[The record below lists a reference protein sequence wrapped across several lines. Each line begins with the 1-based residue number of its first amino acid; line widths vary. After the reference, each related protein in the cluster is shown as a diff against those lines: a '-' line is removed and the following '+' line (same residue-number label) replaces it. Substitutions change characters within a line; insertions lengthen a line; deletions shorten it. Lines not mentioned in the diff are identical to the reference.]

1 MRSKLLTNINEIEQS
16 ELIVVKIGSSSI
28 TGENSDQLQLVCNL
42 VANLRGRGIS
52 VVVVSS
58 GAIASSAPILGLT
71 ARATDLP
78 TSQAMAA
85 VGQLKLMADYQRELS
100 KHDLI
105 AGQVLLTV
113 ENMENPQTRS
123 NALQAF
129 SRLIEMG
136 VVPIVNENDTVATQE
151 IRFGDNDGLA
161 ASVSTLLEADLLI
174 LLSDVDAIYTGPPEE
189 PGSEPIRRITSE
201 KDLEDVKI
209 SGTSTGFG
217 TGGALTKVSSAL
229 KVSEAGIPVMLTAVT
244 NAERFMVEQFT
255 HTWFEAKNKL

>member
-1 MRSKLLTNINEIEQS
+1 MLSNAGEISQAG
-16 ELIVVKIGSSSI
+16 LVIVKIGSSSI
-28 TGENSDQLQLVCNL
+28 TGENAHQLQLVCQL
-42 VANLRGRGIS
+42 VSELRAREIS

-58 GAIASSAPILGLT
+58 GAIASSGPILGLT
-71 ARATDLP
+71 AKATDLP

-113 ENMENPQTRS
+113 ENMDNPQTRS
-123 NALQAF
+123 NSIQAF

-161 ASVSTLLEADLLI
+161 ANVSTLLNADLLI
-174 LLSDVDAIYTGPPEE
+174 LLSDVDAIYTGPPDEE
-189 PGSEPIRRITSE
+189 GSTPIARISSE
-201 KDLEDVKI
+201 RDLDDVKI

-217 TGGALTKVSSAL
+217 TGGALTKVSAAL
-229 KVSEAGIPVMLTAVT
+229 KVSEAGIPVMLTSVVNSQKIMT
-244 NAERFMVEQFT
+244 EDFT

>member
-1 MRSKLLTNINEIEQS
+1 MLNNAGEINQAG
-16 ELIVVKIGSSSI
+16 LVVVKIGSSSI
-28 TGENSDQLQLVCNL
+28 TGENAKQLQLVCQL
-42 VANLRGRGIS
+42 VSELRASEIS

-58 GAIASSAPILGLT
+58 GAIASSGPILGLT
-71 ARATDLP
+71 AKATDLP

-113 ENMENPQTRS
+113 ENMDNPQTRS
-123 NALQAF
+123 NAIQAF

-161 ASVSTLLEADLLI
+161 ANVSTLLNADLLI
-174 LLSDVDAIYTGPPEE
+174 LLSDVDAIYTGPPDEE
-189 PGSEPIRRITSE
+189 GSTPIARISSE
-201 KDLEDVKI
+201 RDLDDVKI

-217 TGGALTKVSSAL
+217 TGGALTKVSAAL
-229 KVSEAGIPVMLTAVT
+229 KVSEAGIPVMLTSVVNSQKIMT
-244 NAERFMVEQFT
+244 EDFT

>member
-1 MRSKLLTNINEIEQS
+1 MIHGIDEIANAG
-16 ELIVVKIGSSSI
+16 LAVVKIGSSSI
-28 TGENSDQLQLVCNL
+28 TGANSHQLSLVCKL
-42 VANLRGRGIS
+42 VANLRQEGIS

-58 GAIASSAPILGLT
+58 GAIASSGPVLGLT
-71 ARATDLP
+71 AKATDLP

-100 KHDLI
+100 SHNLI

-113 ENMENPQTRS
+113 DNMDNPETRS

-129 SRLIEMG
+129 SRLFEMG

-161 ASVSTLLEADLLI
+161 ANVATLLDADLLI
-174 LLSDVDAIYTGPPEE
+174 LLSDVDAIYTGPPDIQ
-189 PGSEPIRRITSE
+189 GSEPISRIRSE
-201 KDLEDVKI
+201 EDLNDVQI

-217 TGGALTKVSSAL
+217 TGGALTKVSAAL
-229 KVSEAGIPVMLTAVT
+229 KVASEGIPVMLTAVT
-244 NAERFMVEQFT
+244 NAEKIMFQDFT
-255 HTWFEAKNKL
+255 HTWFEPNNKL

>member
-1 MRSKLLTNINEIEQS
+1 MRSSLLSGINQIEKS
-16 ELIVVKIGSSSI
+16 GLVVVKVGSSSI
-28 TGENSDQLQLVCNL
+28 TGDNADQLQLVCNL
-42 VANLRGRGIS
+42 VARLRSKGIS
-52 VVVVSS
+52 VVVVTS
-58 GAIASSAPILGLT
+58 GAIASSAPILGIT
-71 ARATDLP
+71 AKATDLP

-85 VGQLKLMADYQRELS
+85 VGQLRLMAEYQTELA

-113 ENMENPQTRS
+113 ENMENPETRS

-129 SRLIEMG
+129 SRLIDMG

-161 ASVSTLLEADLLI
+161 ASVSTLLDADLLI
-174 LLSDVDAIYTGPPEE
+174 LLSDVDAIYTGPPDQQ
-189 PGSEPIRRITSE
+189 GSEPIERITSE
-201 KDLEDVKI
+201 QDLQNVSI
-209 SGTSTGFG
+209 AGTSTGFG
-217 TGGALTKVSSAL
+217 TGGALTKVSAAL

-244 NAERFMVEQFT
+244 NAEKVLAEQFT